1 MSAAERSREL
11 FESGWCCS
19 ESAVQAIAEHYGI
32 ESDLVP
38 AVATGLC
45 GGLAYMG
52 GPCGALTGAIL
63 GVGLVAGRRAP
74 TGDKTRPY
82 AIVQALVAQFEE
94 RFGATGCIALTGV
107 DLGTPEGHAAYH
119 ANGQKARC
127 MDYVAEAT
135 RLALALLDEGAGR
148 GTR

>member
-82 AIVQALVAQFEE
+82 AIVQELIAQFEA
-94 RFGATGCIALTGV
+94 RYGATTCLALTGV
-107 DLGTPEGHAAYH
+107 DLGTPEGHTAYH
-119 ANGQKARC
+119 AAGQKPLCA
-127 MDYVAEAT
+127 DYVAEAT
-135 RLALALLDEGAGR
+135 RLALALLDGEAG
-148 GTR
+148 

>member
-52 GPCGALTGAIL
+52 GPCGALTGDL
-63 GVGLVAGRRAP
+63 GVGLVAGRRA
-74 TGDKTRPY
+74 RP
-82 AIVQALVAQFEE
+82 
-94 RFGATGCIALTGV
+94 
-107 DLGTPEGHAAYH
+107 
-119 ANGQKARC
+119 
-127 MDYVAEAT
+127 AT
-135 RLALALLDEGAGR
+135 RR
-148 GTR
+148 GPMPSCRS